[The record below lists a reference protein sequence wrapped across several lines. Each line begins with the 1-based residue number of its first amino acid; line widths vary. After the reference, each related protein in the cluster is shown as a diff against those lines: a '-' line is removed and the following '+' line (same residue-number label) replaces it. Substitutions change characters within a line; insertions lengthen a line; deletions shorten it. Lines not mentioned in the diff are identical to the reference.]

1 MDEYTS
7 ESSSPITRF
16 PVPMFLPMSKE
27 DGLKISVQGFV
38 TSMIPAVDIGNGLTS
53 HFSSCGRICN
63 LDIPRDPITNV
74 VNSKCSFFQLCG
86 GEGAEEKAL
95 ALDGTDMGGWNVT
108 VKVLPHDDL
117 EFTTDQLAAMSIS
130 HFKKTRSEGVSVRG
144 YDNSLPSNDIKSALT
159 KHFASCGEITDVFV
173 LKRRRQ
179 QSSTEPDQYDVE
191 SLDHKVHNKHVSS
204 SETEELVTFQ
214 GGEDLTIC
222 DILDAPGEVIGKSSY
237 GTLYKAS
244 LQRSGK
250 VRVLRFLRPVCTVRC
265 DAKEY
270 SDVIE
275 TLGFVRHENLVPLLG
290 FYGGNRGEKLMVHP
304 FFSSGNL
311 SDFIK
316 SGGDESIKWSNI
328 LSITTGISE
337 ALDHLHTG
345 TQKPIVHGNLK
356 SKNVFLNSNFEP
368 RISDYGLHL
377 LLNQTAGQEILDV
390 SAAEGYKA
398 PELVKMKEASKESD
412 VYSLG
417 VIMLELVSSKE
428 AINKGDDHKL
438 YRPEILASNGC
449 EDQSEEGLLKYFQLA
464 ISCCSPSP
472 SLRPNTKQVL
482 SKLQD
487 I

>member
-1 MDEYTS
+1 MDTAKCIFEEQRS
-7 ESSSPITRF
+7 RLRF
-16 PVPMFLPMSKE
+16 PSR
-27 DGLKISVQGFV
+27 DR
-38 TSMIPAVDIGNGLTS
+38 IGYFDSCELMS
-53 HFSSCGRICN
+53 HFGSCGRICN
-63 LDIPRDPITNV
+63 LVIPKDPITNV
-74 VNSKCSFFQLCG
+74 VDSREARKRRPWHLMDLRWENGMSQGIS
-86 GEGAEEKAL
+86 
-95 ALDGTDMGGWNVT
+95 
-108 VKVLPHDDL
+108 VK
-117 EFTTDQLAAMSIS
+117 
-130 HFKKTRSEGVSVRG
+130 G
-144 YDNSLPSNDIKSALT
+144 YNTSLLSNDGKSALS

-173 LKRRRQ
+173 LNRKRK

-191 SLDHKVHNKHVSS
+191 SLDHKVHNKHGSS

-244 LQRSGK
+244 LQRSGN

-304 FFSSGNL
+304 FYVSGNL

-316 SGGDESIKWSNI
+316 SGGEESIKWSSILRKWSNI
-328 LSITTGISE
+328 LSITIGISK

-356 SKNVFLNSNFEP
+356 SKNVLLNSSFEP
-368 RISDYGLHL
+368 RVSDYGLHL
-377 LLNQTAGQEILDV
+377 LLNQAAGQEILDV

-398 PELVKMKEASKESD
+398 PELVKMKEVSKESD

-438 YRPEILASNGC
+438 YRPEILTSNGC
-449 EDQSEEGLLKYFQLA
+449 EDLSEEGLLKYFQLA
-464 ISCCSPSP
+464 MSCCSPSP

-482 SKLQD
+482 RKLQD